1 MFNKIFIVA
10 PLMLFST
17 NVVAETVDKPID
29 AKYFLIFIVAQIL
42 SIVGIITAGIKY
54 TNRKKTKKNLDV
66 KTIPQKTVLNPVS
79 LNKKEEK
86 PVTPVEKKS
95 SIDDDYLSL
104 ISNVDLSPT
113 PKISTAPI
121 VDASNL
127 SGGGKFSGGGATV
140 DFDIDLDLD
149 LDFDF
154 DWD

>member
-1 MFNKIFIVA
+1 MFKKIFIAA
-10 PLMLFST
+10 PLILFSS
-17 NVVAETVDKPID
+17 NVFAETVDKPID

-42 SIVGIITAGIKY
+42 SIIGIITAGVKY
-54 TNRKKTKKNLDV
+54 TNRKKKNKELDI
-66 KTIPQKTVLNPVS
+66 KTISKKAVPNPIS

-86 PVTPVEKKS
+86 PVKSVEKKS

-113 PKISTAPI
+113 PKISAAPI
-121 VDASNL
+121 VDVSAI
-127 SGGGKFSGGGATV
+127 SGGGEFSGGGATV
-140 DFDIDLDLD
+140 DFDVDLD